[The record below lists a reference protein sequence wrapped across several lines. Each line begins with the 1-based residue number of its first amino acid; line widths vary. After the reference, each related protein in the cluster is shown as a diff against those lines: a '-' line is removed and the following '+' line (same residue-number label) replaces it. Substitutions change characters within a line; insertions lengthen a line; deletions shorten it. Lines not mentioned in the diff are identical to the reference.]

1 MAEKKYTPFS
11 IEEAKKLARAGE
23 KLESKGFVKT
33 EGFEK
38 AVVLLMSMTQA
49 IWNLTQKNKSF
60 RMELFYDA
68 QTINT
73 NYCFF
78 TPIDTNALDDTK
90 QEC

>member
-23 KLESKGFVKT
+23 KLESK
-33 EGFEK
+33 GFEK

-68 QTINT
+68 QTLNT